1 MTTLDSKKW
10 FVIYTKP
17 RTEIKVSQRLSVLG
31 IDNYTPTRMEVR
43 QWSDRKKKIL
53 VPVLPSMVL
62 VNIDKNQRNK
72 VFDIPGVVR
81 YMFWL
86 GKHAVVK
93 EEEVDSLKILLTQNN
108 IVSQDTIALKVGEKI
123 DVPGFENQSGIIK
136 KISPNKIWVILKN
149 LGYVIKLKI
158 A

>member
-1 MTTLDSKKW
+1 MGSW
-10 FVIYTKP
+10 NVIYTKP
-17 RTEIKVSQRLSVLG
+17 RAEKKVEERLNDFGIEAYCPVKQEIK
-31 IDNYTPTRMEVR
+31 
-43 QWSDRKKKIL
+43 QWSDRKKKIY

-62 VNIDKNQRNK
+62 VKIDEKERNR

-86 GKHAVVK
+86 GKHALVK
-93 EEEVDSLKILLTQNN
+93 EEEVDSLRTLLTQNN
-108 IVSQDTIALKVGEKI
+108 IISQTTKTLKVGEKI
-123 DVPGFENQSGIIK
+123 NLPGFENQNGIIK
-136 KISPNKIWVILKN
+136 KISSNQIWVVLKN

>member
-1 MTTLDSKKW
+1 MESW
-10 FVIYTKP
+10 HVIYTKP
-17 RTEIKVSQRLSVLG
+17 RAEKKVEERLNNFGIKAYCPVKQEIK
-31 IDNYTPTRMEVR
+31 

-62 VNIDKNQRNK
+62 VNIDEKERNK

-86 GKHAVVK
+86 KKHAVVRDS
-93 EEEVDSLKILLTQNN
+93 EVDSLKLLLKSNN
-108 IVSQDTIALKVGEKI
+108 IIEQNVASYNVGDEIKI
-123 DVPGFENQSGIIK
+123 SSLEDQLGIIK
-136 KISPNKIWVILKN
+136 KISKNQIWVVLKQ

>member
-1 MTTLDSKKW
+1 MESW
-10 FVIYTKP
+10 HVIYTKP
-17 RTEIKVSQRLSVLG
+17 RAEKKVEQRLNDFGISAYCPVKKEIK
-31 IDNYTPTRMEVR
+31 

-62 VNIDKNQRNK
+62 VNIDEKQRNK

-86 GKHAVVK
+86 GKHATVK
-93 EEEVDSLKILLTQNN
+93 EEEVDSLKKLLTQNN
-108 IVSQDTIALKVGEKI
+108 IDSQDTIALKVGEKI
-123 DVPGFENQSGIIK
+123 DVPGFENQNGIIK
-136 KISPNKIWVILKN
+136 KISNNQIWVVLKK

>member
-1 MTTLDSKKW
+1 MKSW
-10 FVIYTKP
+10 HVIYTKP
-17 RTEIKVSQRLSVLG
+17 RAEKKVEERLNDFGIKAYCPVKKEIK
-31 IDNYTPTRMEVR
+31 

-62 VNIDKNQRNK
+62 VNIDEKERNK

-86 GKHAVVK
+86 GKHAIVK
-93 EEEVDSLKILLTQNN
+93 EEEVDSLKTLLAQNN
-108 IVSQDTIALKVGEKI
+108 IISQDTIALKIGEKI
-123 DVPGFENQSGIIK
+123 DVPGFENESGIIK
-136 KISPNKIWVILKN
+136 KISNNQIWVVLKN

>member
-1 MTTLDSKKW
+1 MKSW
-10 FVIYTKP
+10 HVIYTRSRAEK
-17 RTEIKVSQRLSVLG
+17 KVEERLNNFG
-31 IDNYTPTRMEVR
+31 IEAYCPVKQDVK

-62 VNIDKNQRNK
+62 VNIDEKERNK

-86 GKHAVVK
+86 KKHAIVK
-93 EEEVDSLKILLTQNN
+93 DGEVASLKSLLSQNN
-108 IVSQDTIALKVGEKI
+108 IISLNSETLKLGENI
-123 DVPGFENQSGIIK
+123 NVPDFDNQSGIIK
-136 KISPNKIWVILKN
+136 KISTNKIWVVLKN

>member
-1 MTTLDSKKW
+1 MESW
-10 FVIYTKP
+10 HVIYTKP
-17 RTEIKVSQRLSVLG
+17 RAEKKVEERLNNFG
-31 IDNYTPTRMEVR
+31 IEAYCPVKQEVK

-62 VNIDKNQRNK
+62 VNIDEKDRNK
-72 VFDIPGVVR
+72 VFNIPGVVC

-86 GKHAVVK
+86 NKHAIVK
-93 EEEVDSLKILLTQNN
+93 NNEVDSLKNLLTQNN
-108 IVSQDTIALKVGEKI
+108 IVSQENMALKVGEKI

-136 KISPNKIWVILKN
+136 KISTNQIWVVLKD

>member
-1 MTTLDSKKW
+1 MRSW
-10 FVIYTKP
+10 HVIYTKS
-17 RTEIKVSQRLSVLG
+17 RAEKIVEERLNNLG
-31 IDNYTPTRMEVR
+31 IEAYCPVKQQLR
-43 QWSDRKKKIL
+43 QWSDRNKKIL

-62 VNIDKNQRNK
+62 VNIDKKERNK

-86 GKHAVVK
+86 KKHAIVRDS
-93 EEEVDSLKILLTQNN
+93 EVESLKNLLTQNN
-108 IVSQDTIALKVGEKI
+108 IVSQETITLKVGEKI

-136 KISPNKIWVILKN
+136 KISTNKIWVVLKN
-149 LGYVIKLKI
+149 LGYVVKLKI

>member
-1 MTTLDSKKW
+1 MESW
-10 FVIYTKP
+10 HVIYTKP
-17 RTEIKVSQRLSVLG
+17 RAEKKVEERLNDFGIEAYCPVKLEIK
-31 IDNYTPTRMEVR
+31 

-62 VNIDKNQRNK
+62 VNIDEKQRNR
-72 VFDIPGVVR
+72 VFVIPGVVR

-93 EEEVDSLKILLTQNN
+93 QEEVDSLKNLLTQNN
-108 IVSQDTIALKVGEKI
+108 IISQDTIALKVGEKI
-123 DVPGFENQSGIIK
+123 DIPGFENQSGIIK
-136 KISPNKIWVILKN
+136 KISTNKIWVVLKN

>member
-1 MTTLDSKKW
+1 MESW
-10 FVIYTKP
+10 HVIYTKP
-17 RTEIKVSQRLSVLG
+17 RAEKKVEERLNNFGIEAYCPLKLEIK
-31 IDNYTPTRMEVR
+31 

-62 VNIDKNQRNK
+62 VNIDEKERNK

-86 GKHAVVK
+86 KKHAIVK
-93 EEEVDSLKILLTQNN
+93 DDEVSSLRSLLSQNN
-108 IVSQDTIALKVGEKI
+108 IISQNTETLKVGENI
-123 DVPGFENQSGIIK
+123 NVPGFENQSGIIK
-136 KISPNKIWVILKN
+136 KISNNQIWVVLKK
-149 LGYVIKLKI
+149 LGYVIKLKT

>member
-1 MTTLDSKKW
+1 MRSW
-10 FVIYTKP
+10 HVIYTKS
-17 RTEIKVSQRLSVLG
+17 RAEKIVEERLNNFG
-31 IDNYTPTRMEVR
+31 IEAYCPVKQEVK

-62 VNIDKNQRNK
+62 VNIDEKERNK
-72 VFDIPGVVR
+72 VFDIPGVSH

-86 GKHAVVK
+86 GKHAIVK
-93 EEEVDSLKILLTQNN
+93 EEEVDSLKTLLNQNN
-108 IVSQDTIALKVGEKI
+108 IVSQTTETLKVGETI
-123 DVPGFENQSGIIK
+123 NVPGLENQDGIIK
-136 KISPNKIWVILKN
+136 KISNNQIWIVLKN

>member
-1 MTTLDSKKW
+1 MGSW
-10 FVIYTKP
+10 HVIYTKP
-17 RTEIKVSQRLSVLG
+17 RAEKKVEERLNNFG
-31 IDNYTPTRMEVR
+31 IEAYCPVKQEVK

-62 VNIDKNQRNK
+62 VNIDEKERNK

-86 GKHAVVK
+86 KKHAIVK
-93 EEEVDSLKILLTQNN
+93 DDEVASLKSLLSQNN
-108 IVSQDTIALKVGEKI
+108 MISKNTETLKLGENI
-123 DVPGFENQSGIIK
+123 NVPGFENQNGIIK
-136 KISPNKIWVILKN
+136 KISNNQIWVVLKK
-149 LGYVIKLKI
+149 LGYVIKLKT

>member
-1 MTTLDSKKW
+1 MGNW
-10 FVIYTKP
+10 NVIYTKP
-17 RTEIKVSQRLSVLG
+17 RAEKKVEERLNNFG
-31 IDNYTPTRMEVR
+31 ITAYCPVKEDVK

-136 KISPNKIWVILKN
+136 KISNNQIWVVLKN
-149 LGYVIKLKI
+149 LGYVIKLKV

>member
-1 MTTLDSKKW
+1 MGCW
-10 FVIYTKP
+10 HVIYTRP
-17 RTEIKVSQRLSVLG
+17 RAEKRVEERLSDFGIKAYCPVKQEIK
-31 IDNYTPTRMEVR
+31 

-62 VNIDKNQRNK
+62 VNIDEKDRNK
-72 VFDIPGVVR
+72 VFEIPGVVS

-86 GKHAVVK
+86 GKHAMVK
-93 EEEVDSLKILLTQNN
+93 EEEVDLLKKLLTQNN
-108 IVSQDTIALKVGEKI
+108 IISQTKVSLKVGEKI
-123 DVPGFENQSGIIK
+123 NVPGFENQNGIIK
-136 KISPNKIWVILKN
+136 KISNNQIWVVLKN

>member
-1 MTTLDSKKW
+1 MESW
-10 FVIYTKP
+10 HVIYTKP
-17 RTEIKVSQRLSVLG
+17 RAEKKVEERLNNFG
-31 IDNYTPTRMEVR
+31 IEAYCPVKQQVK

-62 VNIDKNQRNK
+62 VNIDEKERNK

-86 GKHAVVK
+86 GKHAIVK
-93 EEEVDSLKILLTQNN
+93 EKDVDSLKTLLTQNN
-108 IVSQDTIALKVGEKI
+108 IVGHDTITLKVGEKVN
-123 DVPGFENQSGIIK
+123 VPGFENQSGIIK
-136 KISPNKIWVILKN
+136 KISTNQIWVVLNN
-149 LGYVIKLKI
+149 LGYVIKLRI

>member
-1 MTTLDSKKW
+1 MESW
-10 FVIYTKP
+10 HVIYTKP
-17 RTEIKVSQRLSVLG
+17 RAEKKVEERLNNFGIEAYCPVKQEIK
-31 IDNYTPTRMEVR
+31 

-62 VNIDKNQRNK
+62 VNIDEKDRNK
-72 VFDIPGVVR
+72 VFNIPGVVR

-86 GKHAVVK
+86 NKHAIVK
-93 EEEVDSLKILLTQNN
+93 NNEVDSLKNLLTQNN
-108 IVSQDTIALKVGEKI
+108 IVSQENMALKVGEKI
-123 DVPGFENQSGIIK
+123 DITGFENQSGIIK
-136 KISPNKIWVILKN
+136 KISTNQIWVVLKD

>member
-1 MTTLDSKKW
+1 MKSW
-10 FVIYTKP
+10 HVIYTKP
-17 RTEIKVSQRLSVLG
+17 RAEKKVEERLNNFG
-31 IDNYTPTRMEVR
+31 IEAYCPVKQEVK

-62 VNIDKNQRNK
+62 VNIDEKDRNK
-72 VFDIPGVVR
+72 VFNIPGVVR

-86 GKHAVVK
+86 NKHAIVK
-93 EEEVDSLKILLTQNN
+93 NNEVDSLKNLLTQNN
-108 IVSQDTIALKVGEKI
+108 IVSQENMALKVGEKI
-123 DVPGFENQSGIIK
+123 DITGFENQSGIIK
-136 KISPNKIWVILKN
+136 KISTNQIWVVLKD

>member
-1 MTTLDSKKW
+1 MESW
-10 FVIYTKP
+10 HVIYTKP
-17 RTEIKVSQRLSVLG
+17 RAEKKVEERLNNFG
-31 IDNYTPTRMEVR
+31 IEAYCPVKQQLK

-53 VPVLPSMVL
+53 VPVLQSMVL
-62 VNIDKNQRNK
+62 VKIDEKERNK
-72 VFDIPGVVR
+72 VFDIAGVVR

-86 GKHAVVK
+86 GKHAIVK
-93 EEEVDSLKILLTQNN
+93 EEEVNSLKTLLTQNN

-136 KISPNKIWVILKN
+136 KISTNKIWVVLKN
-149 LGYVIKLKI
+149 LGYIIKLKI

>member
-1 MTTLDSKKW
+1 MESW
-10 FVIYTKP
+10 HVIYTKP
-17 RTEIKVSQRLSVLG
+17 RAEKKVEERLNTFG
-31 IDNYTPTRMEVR
+31 IEAYCPVKQEVK

-53 VPVLPSMVL
+53 TPVLPSMVL
-62 VNIDKNQRNK
+62 VNIDEKERNK

-86 GKHAVVK
+86 GKHAIVK
-93 EEEVDSLKILLTQNN
+93 QEEVDSLKTLLTQNN
-108 IVSQDTIALKVGEKI
+108 IVSQDTIALKVGETI
-123 DVPGFENQSGIIK
+123 IVPGFENQSGIIK
-136 KISPNKIWVILKN
+136 KISPNKIWVVLKN

>member
-1 MTTLDSKKW
+1 MGNW
-10 FVIYTKP
+10 NVIYTKP
-17 RTEIKVSQRLSVLG
+17 RLEKKVAVRLNNLG
-31 IDNYTPTRMEVR
+31 IEAYCPVR
-43 QWSDRKKKIL
+43 EETKQWSDRKKKIL

-62 VNIDKNQRNK
+62 VNIDEKERNE

-86 GKHAVVK
+86 GKPAIVNDN
-93 EEEVDSLKILLTQNN
+93 EVESLKSLLAQEN
-108 IVSQDTIALKVGEKI
+108 IVSQNTTTLKVGENI

-136 KISPNKIWVILKN
+136 KISNNQIWVVLKN

>member
-1 MTTLDSKKW
+1 MGSW
-10 FVIYTKP
+10 HVIYTKP
-17 RTEIKVSQRLSVLG
+17 RAEKKVEERLNNFG
-31 IDNYTPTRMEVR
+31 IEAYCPVKQEVK

-62 VNIDKNQRNK
+62 VNIDEKERNK

-86 GKHAVVK
+86 KKHAIVK
-93 EEEVDSLKILLTQNN
+93 DDEVASLKSLLSQNN
-108 IVSQDTIALKVGEKI
+108 IISQNTETLKVGENFN
-123 DVPGFENQSGIIK
+123 VPGFENQSGIIK
-136 KISPNKIWVILKN
+136 KISNNQIWVVLKK
-149 LGYVIKLKI
+149 LGYVIKLKT

>member
-1 MTTLDSKKW
+1 MESW
-10 FVIYTKP
+10 HVIYTKP
-17 RTEIKVSQRLSVLG
+17 RAEKKVEERLNNIGIKAYCPVKQEIK
-31 IDNYTPTRMEVR
+31 

-62 VNIDKNQRNK
+62 VNIDEKERNK

-93 EEEVDSLKILLTQNN
+93 EDEIDSLKNLLNQNN
-108 IVSQDTIALKVGEKI
+108 IVSQETMALKVGEKI
-123 DVPGFENQSGIIK
+123 NVPGFENQSGKIK
-136 KISPNKIWVILKN
+136 KISPNKIWVVLKE

>member
-1 MTTLDSKKW
+1 MESW
-10 FVIYTKP
+10 HVIYTKP
-17 RTEIKVSQRLSVLG
+17 RAEKKVEDRLNDFGIKAYCPVKKEIK
-31 IDNYTPTRMEVR
+31 

-62 VNIDKNQRNK
+62 VNIDEKERNK

-86 GKHAVVK
+86 GKHAIVK
-93 EEEVDSLKILLTQNN
+93 EEEVDSLKTLLTQNN
-108 IVSQDTIALKVGEKI
+108 IISQDTIALKIGEQI

-136 KISPNKIWVILKN
+136 KISNNQIWVVLKN

>member
-1 MTTLDSKKW
+1 MGSW
-10 FVIYTKP
+10 HVIYTKP
-17 RTEIKVSQRLSVLG
+17 RAEKKVEERLYNFG
-31 IDNYTPTRMEVR
+31 IEAYCPVKQEVK

-62 VNIDKNQRNK
+62 VNIDEKERNK

-86 GKHAVVK
+86 KKHAIVKDDEVV
-93 EEEVDSLKILLTQNN
+93 SLKSLLSQNN
-108 IVSQDTIALKVGEKI
+108 IISQNTETLKVGENI
-123 DVPGFENQSGIIK
+123 NVPGFENQSGIIK
-136 KISPNKIWVILKN
+136 KISNNQIWVVLKK
-149 LGYVIKLKI
+149 LGYVIKLKT

>member
-1 MTTLDSKKW
+1 MGSW
-10 FVIYTKP
+10 HVIYTKP
-17 RTEIKVSQRLSVLG
+17 KAEKKVEERLNNFG
-31 IDNYTPTRMEVR
+31 IEAYCPVKQEVK

-62 VNIDKNQRNK
+62 VNIDEKERNK

-86 GKHAVVK
+86 KKHAIVKDDEVV
-93 EEEVDSLKILLTQNN
+93 SLKSLLSQNN
-108 IVSQDTIALKVGEKI
+108 IISQNTETLKVGENI
-123 DVPGFENQSGIIK
+123 NVPGFENQSGIIK
-136 KISPNKIWVILKN
+136 KISNNQIWVVLKK
-149 LGYVIKLKI
+149 LGYVIKLKT

>member
-1 MTTLDSKKW
+1 MESW
-10 FVIYTKP
+10 HVIYTKP
-17 RTEIKVSQRLSVLG
+17 RAEKKVEERLNNFGIEAYCPVKLEIK
-31 IDNYTPTRMEVR
+31 

-62 VNIDKNQRNK
+62 VNIDEKERNK

-86 GKHAVVK
+86 GKHALVK
-93 EEEVDSLKILLTQNN
+93 NDEVDSLKKLLTQNN

-123 DVPGFENQSGIIK
+123 DVPGFESKSGIIK
-136 KISPNKIWVILKN
+136 KISTNTIWVVLKN

>member
-1 MTTLDSKKW
+1 MGSW
-10 FVIYTKP
+10 HVIYTKP
-17 RTEIKVSQRLSVLG
+17 RAEKKVEERLNNFG
-31 IDNYTPTRMEVR
+31 IEAYCPVKEEVK

-62 VNIDKNQRNK
+62 VNIDEKERNK

-86 GKHAVVK
+86 KKHAIVK
-93 EEEVDSLKILLTQNN
+93 DDEVSSLRSLLSQNN
-108 IVSQDTIALKVGEKI
+108 IISQNTETLKVGENI
-123 DVPGFENQSGIIK
+123 NVPGFENQSGIIK
-136 KISPNKIWVILKN
+136 KISNNQIWVVLKK
-149 LGYVIKLKI
+149 LGYVIKLKT

>member
-1 MTTLDSKKW
+1 MESW
-10 FVIYTKP
+10 HVIYTKA
-17 RTEIKVSQRLSVLG
+17 RAEKKVEERLNDFGIKAYCPVKQD
-31 IDNYTPTRMEVR
+31 IK

-62 VNIDKNQRNK
+62 VNIDDKQRNK

-86 GKHAVVK
+86 GKHAIVK
-93 EEEVDSLKILLTQNN
+93 EQEVDSLKTLLTQNN

-149 LGYVIKLKI
+149 LGYVIKLKV

>member
-1 MTTLDSKKW
+1 MESW
-10 FVIYTKP
+10 HVIYTKP
-17 RTEIKVSQRLSVLG
+17 RAEKKVEERLNNLGIEAYCPVKLEIK
-31 IDNYTPTRMEVR
+31 

-62 VNIDKNQRNK
+62 VNIDEKDRNK

-86 GKHAVVK
+86 KKHAIVK
-93 EEEVDSLKILLTQNN
+93 NDEVDSLKNLLTQNN
-108 IVSQDTIALKVGEKI
+108 IISQNTETLKVAEKI
-123 DVPGFENQSGIIK
+123 DVPGFEKHSGIIK
-136 KISPNKIWVILKN
+136 KISTNQIWVVLNN